1 MLCLQVIY
9 KISLVLDQF
18 ASESVMDNLRKVI
31 EGSRKLPNY
40 GMSAILSMIEDNIYQ
55 AIYQHLSLETV

>member
-9 KISLVLDQF
+9 KVSLVLDQF

-40 GMSAILSMIEDNIYQ
+40 GMSAILSMIEGNIYQ
-55 AIYQHLSLETV
+55 AVYQHLSLETV